1 MADTEVRNIQARIAA
16 SMHMSLRCRPLR
28 VREACVS
35 AGMLRE
41 SVASVIP
48 LLPQITGIGL
58 SVVSRAFV
66 MPHFLLLLYLA
77 LSAQENFSCSREHIV
92 TQERPNVFCPNC
104 RNWCLD
110 RHLESSNT

>member
-1 MADTEVRNIQARIAA
+1 MADPELRKNPAPIEGP
-16 SMHMSLRCRPLR
+16 MPMSWRCRPLR
-28 VREACVS
+28 VREGCVS
-35 AGMLRE
+35 TGMLRE

-58 SVVSRAFV
+58 SVVSKAFV

-77 LSAQENFSCSREHIV
+77 LSAQENFSCSREYIV